1 MSQPNATDCIF
12 EQILG
17 FMLPF
22 YLAAAGGDAKLAREA
37 IFELVDAYDCT
48 TATELELVGRILG
61 FSTVAMDNLRL
72 SMKPEM
78 SDTKVMRYRS
88 NAVAL
93 SRAGEQCRKILEVMQ
108 GKRKPSD
115 KPMAVPRP
123 VIAPAPEMRAEKPR
137 TPPTAVA
144 EPPAAVGSV
153 PLFPADLES
162 MRQGARVMLGAFAN
176 GGLSD
181 QAAAAFTRIPDKAAQ
196 LNAAIKDA
204 ISASSRSAAA

>member
-1 MSQPNATDCIF
+1 MSQPAATDCIF

-22 YLAAAGGDAKLAREA
+22 FLAAAGGDAGLAREA
-37 IFELVDAYDCT
+37 VAELVGAYDCA
-48 TATELELVGRILG
+48 TATELELAGRILG

-78 SDTKVMRYRS
+78 PDTKILRYRS

-115 KPMAVPRP
+115 KPVAVPRP
-123 VIAPAPEMRAEKPR
+123 AIAPAPEVRTEKPR
-137 TPPTAVA
+137 TPPQ
-144 EPPAAVGSV
+144 AAADPQVIVGGV
-153 PLFPADLES
+153 PLFPTDLES

-176 GGLSD
+176 CGPVD
-181 QAAAAFTRIPDKAAQ
+181 QGAAAFPRVADKAAMV
-196 LNAAIKDA
+196 NAAVKEA
-204 ISASSRSAAA
+204 ISASRRSAAA

>member
-12 EQILG
+12 EHILG

-37 IFELVDAYDCT
+37 IFELVEAYGCT
-48 TATELELVGRILG
+48 TAVELELAGRILG

-78 SDTKVMRYRS
+78 SDAQILRYRS

-108 GKRKPSD
+108 GKRKPAD

-123 VIAPAPEMRAEKPR
+123 SIAPAPEVRTEKPR
-137 TPPTAVA
+137 TPATTK
-144 EPPAAVGSV
+144 EPLAAVGGV
-153 PLFPADLES
+153 PLLPADLEA

-176 GGLSD
+176 GGLAD
-181 QAAAAFTRIPDKAAQ
+181 QPAVAFPRVPDKGAM
-196 LNAAIKDA
+196 LDAAIKQA
-204 ISASSRSAAA
+204 LGASKRSAAA